1 MDKKI
6 ISIINQ
12 KGGVGKTTT
21 VINLA
26 ASIAMKRKKIL
37 VIDLDPQ
44 GNATT
49 GLGLSNTADTDE
61 TIYSVLNGEKKI
73 SEVIKNT
80 SFENLNLITSNV
92 DLSGLEVETAGDS
105 RRAFKLKDELTSIL
119 NDTSLSYDYIL
130 IDCPPSLSLLT
141 IMALVASNALIVP
154 LQTEFFALEG
164 LTQLMKT
171 IDRIKSNLNPSLE
184 IRGILLTMYDKRN
197 KLSSQVE
204 LEARNY
210 FKNKVYNIA
219 VPRNVRLSEAP
230 SHGIPVL
237 IYDKNCPG
245 SKAYFSFADEFLQQD
260 LEEKESAAWWTLLK
274 TKKDLVGVYLH

>member
-1 MDKKI
+1 MQI
-6 ISIINQ
+6 VSIINQ

-26 ASIAMKRKKIL
+26 AGLAQQEKKIL

-49 GLGLSNTADTDE
+49 GLGLSNLEDSSE
-61 TIYSVLNGEKKI
+61 TIYGVLNDTKTI
-73 SEVIKNT
+73 SEVIKKT
-80 SFENLNLITSNV
+80 DFKNLDIITSNV
-92 DLSGLEVETAGDS
+92 DLSGLEVEIAGDNE
-105 RRAFKLKDELTSIL
+105 RAFILKAKLTAYL
-119 NDTSLSYDYIL
+119 NDSRGLYDYIL

-141 IMALVASNALIVP
+141 IMALVSSHSIVVP

-171 IDRIKSNLNPSLE
+171 IERIKANLNPELK

-204 LEARNY
+204 KEARDY
-210 FKNKVYNIA
+210 FKEKVYLTII
-219 VPRNVRLSEAP
+219 PRNVRLSEAP
-230 SHGIPVL
+230 SHGMPVL
-237 IYDKNCPG
+237 IYDKSCPG
-245 SKAYFSFADEFLQQD
+245 SKSYFSFTDEFINQEQ
-260 LEEKESAAWWTLLK
+260 KIGS
-274 TKKDLVGVYLH
+274 

>member
-26 ASIAMKRKKIL
+26 AGLSMKGKKIL

-49 GLGLSNTADTDE
+49 GLGLSNTVSSDT
-61 TIYSVLNGEKKI
+61 TIYSVLNGNKKI
-73 SEVIKNT
+73 SEVIQNT
-80 SFENLNLITSNV
+80 DFENLNLITSNV

-119 NDTSLSYDYIL
+119 NDSRASYDYIL

-141 IMALVASNALIVP
+141 IMALVASDALVVP

-171 IDRIKSNLNPSLE
+171 IERIKNNLNPELS
-184 IRGILLTMYDKRN
+184 IRGSLLTMYDRRN
-197 KLSSQVE
+197 KLSGEVE
-204 LEARNY
+204 KEARNY
-210 FKNKVYNIA
+210 FKEKVYQSV

-230 SHGIPVL
+230 SHGVPVL
-237 IYDKNCPG
+237 IYDKACPG
-245 SKAYFSFADEFLQQD
+245 SKSYFSFTEEFLNQD
-260 LEEKESAAWWTLLK
+260 KPVASAAR
-274 TKKDLVGVYLH
+274 

>member
-1 MDKKI
+1 MKV

-26 ASIAMKRKKIL
+26 SALSQQNKKIL

-49 GLGLSNTADTDE
+49 GLGLSNTEQSDQ
-61 TIYSVLNGEKKI
+61 TIYGVLNGTMAV
-73 SEVIKNT
+73 SSVIKKTN
-80 SFENLNLITSNV
+80 FQNLDLITSNV
-92 DLSGLEVETAGDS
+92 DLSGLEVETAGDND
-105 RRAFKLKDELTSIL
+105 RAFILKTKLTAYL
-119 NDTSLSYDYIL
+119 NDSKASYDYIL

-141 IMALVASNALIVP
+141 VMALVTSNSLLVP

-164 LTQLMKT
+164 VTQLMKT
-171 IDRIKSNLNPSLE
+171 IDRIKLNLNPNL
-184 IRGILLTMYDKRN
+184 IIQGILLTMYERRN

-204 LEARNY
+204 EEARSY
-210 FKNKVYNIA
+210 FKDKVYQTVI
-219 VPRNVRLSEAP
+219 PRNVRLSEAP
-230 SHGIPVL
+230 SHGVPVL

-245 SKAYFSFADEFLQQD
+245 SRSYYSFTNEFINQ
-260 LEEKESAAWWTLLK
+260 ENNVNSAA
-274 TKKDLVGVYLH
+274 

>member
-1 MDKKI
+1 MQI

-26 ASIAMKRKKIL
+26 AGLSQQNKKIL

-49 GLGLSNTADTDE
+49 GLGLSNMENSEE
-61 TIYSVLNGEKKI
+61 TIYGVLNGTKQI
-73 SEVIKNT
+73 SEVIKKT
-80 SFENLNLITSNV
+80 EFENLDLVASNV
-92 DLSGLEVETAGDS
+92 DLSGLEVETADDS
-105 RRAFKLKDELTSIL
+105 NRAFILKLKLTSYL
-119 NDTSLSYDYIL
+119 KDSKGSYDYIL

-141 IMALVASNALIVP
+141 VMALVSSHSLVVP

-171 IDRIKSNLNPSLE
+171 IERIKVSLNPDLK

-204 LEARNY
+204 KEARDY
-210 FKNKVYNIA
+210 FKEKVYTTVI
-219 VPRNVRLSEAP
+219 PRNVRLSEAP
-230 SHGIPVL
+230 SHGMPVL
-237 IYDKNCPG
+237 IYDKTCPG
-245 SKAYFSFADEFLQQD
+245 SKSYFSFTDEFINQKTSLG
-260 LEEKESAAWWTLLK
+260 SAA
-274 TKKDLVGVYLH
+274 

>member
-1 MDKKI
+1 MQI
-6 ISIINQ
+6 ISVINQ

-26 ASIAMKRKKIL
+26 AGLSQIDKKIL

-49 GLGLSNTADTDE
+49 GLGLSNLENSSD
-61 TIYSVLNGEKKI
+61 TIYGVLNGTKSI
-73 SEVIKNT
+73 SDVIKKT
-80 SFENLNLITSNV
+80 EFENLDIVTSNV
-92 DLSGLEVETAGDS
+92 DLSGLEVETASDND
-105 RRAFKLKDELTSIL
+105 RAFILKVKLTAYL
-119 NDTSLSYDYIL
+119 NNSRGLYDYIL

-141 IMALVASNALIVP
+141 VMALVSSHSLLVP

-171 IDRIKSNLNPSLE
+171 IERIKTNLNPELK

-204 LEARNY
+204 KEARDFFNE
-210 FKNKVYNIA
+210 KVYATVI
-219 VPRNVRLSEAP
+219 PRNVRLSEAP
-230 SHGIPVL
+230 SHGMPVL
-237 IYDKNCPG
+237 VYDKACPG
-245 SKAYFSFADEFLQQD
+245 SKSYFNFTDEFINQ
-260 LEEKESAAWWTLLK
+260 EIVGSSAA
-274 TKKDLVGVYLH
+274 

>member
-1 MDKKI
+1 MKI

-26 ASIAMKRKKIL
+26 SALSQLGKKIL

-49 GLGLSNTADTDE
+49 GLGLSNLEQSDQ
-61 TIYSVLNGEKKI
+61 TIYGILNGTMPI
-73 SEVIKNT
+73 SGVIKKT
-80 SFENLNLITSNV
+80 KFQNLDLVTSNV
-92 DLSGLEVETAGDS
+92 DLSGLEAETAGDS
-105 RRAFKLKDELTSIL
+105 DRAFILKDKLTSYL
-119 NDTSLSYDYIL
+119 NDSGSLYDYIL

-141 IMALVASNALIVP
+141 VMALVSSNSLLVP

-171 IDRIKSNLNPSLE
+171 IERIKMNLNPKLD
-184 IRGILLTMYDKRN
+184 IQGILLTMYDKRN

-204 LEARNY
+204 QEARNY
-210 FKNKVYNIA
+210 FKEKVYRTVI
-219 VPRNVRLSEAP
+219 PRNVRLSEAP
-230 SHGIPVL
+230 SHGVPVL
-237 IYDKNCPG
+237 VYDKNCPG
-245 SKAYFSFADEFLQQD
+245 SKSYYNFTDEFMVQENNLG
-260 LEEKESAAWWTLLK
+260 SAA
-274 TKKDLVGVYLH
+274 